1 MIEHFEHTCVDNQEN
16 GTLEYEEEIQ
26 LSLLCPFEFSDFPF
40 DSHECYVEYGD
51 DKYGASKVK
60 LNPANIAYRNL
71 TIQFGDDPIFIDH
84 LPSPYKFELVP
95 LPSKEIMYDELYSY
109 TGMILKLE
117 RNSLGKLLSGFY
129 YPTTAFA
136 ILSLILGKTWV
147 FLIFNI
153 F

>member
-1 MIEHFEHTCVDNQEN
+1 MRA
-16 GTLEYEEEIQ
+16 LEFITGHVIYSPAYTYKFQ
-26 LSLLCPFEFSDFPF
+26 L
-40 DSHECYVEYGD
+40 
-51 DKYGASKVK
+51 K
-60 LNPANIAYRNL
+60 
-71 TIQFGDDPIFIDH
+71 TTTDH
-84 LPSPYKFELVP
+84 LPSPYKFELAP

-136 ILSLILGKTWV
+136 ILSLISY
-147 FLIFNI
+147 LINPDVVSFT